1 MKRIRRLVL
10 ENMARNLDILWVARK
25 APVLHKGEMRQG
37 ERVRSE
43 ARKPETW
50 FLNTVQ
56 KAGEREMGALIYI
69 LGFFNSLITI
79 AILKHV
85 GVAFRIFTRKQ
96 MVTDLVSFSCY
107 FFANTSPLSSYPE
120 AAAAA
125 GKITG

>member
-1 MKRIRRLVL
+1 
-10 ENMARNLDILWVARK
+10 MARNLDILWVAQK

-69 LGFFNSLITI
+69 LGFFKKMI
-79 AILKHV
+79 
-85 GVAFRIFTRKQ
+85 Q
-96 MVTDLVSFSCY
+96 
-107 FFANTSPLSSYPE
+107 
-120 AAAAA
+120 
-125 GKITG
+125 